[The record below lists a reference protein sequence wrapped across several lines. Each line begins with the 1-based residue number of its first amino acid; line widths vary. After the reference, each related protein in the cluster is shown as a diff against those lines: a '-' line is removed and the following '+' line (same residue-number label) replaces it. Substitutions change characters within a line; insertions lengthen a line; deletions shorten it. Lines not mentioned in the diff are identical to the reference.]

1 MQRCGSVGR
10 VVTFNARG
18 SRFESSHRQC
28 FIMDIST
35 VQKSWKGKK
44 GAEKSP
50 LKLEPVYKKFYHSL
64 SHIFS
69 LSLSLSLSLTHT
81 HTHTHTHIF
90 LLSLSFLYFPSRA
103 IFWLS
108 SDSVG
113 LKIKET
119 FFHGYLSKL
128 EFATFAQNNPLKRL
142 TNLDQKAGIL
152 HECF

>member
-35 VQKSWKGKK
+35 VQKSWKGTK

-50 LKLEPVYKKFYHSL
+50 LKIKQVYKKFYHSL

-69 LSLSLSLSLTHT
+69 LSLSLSLSHPPTHP
-81 HTHTHTHIF
+81 HTHIF
-90 LLSLSFLYFPSRA
+90 FLSLSFLYFPSRA

-128 EFATFAQNNPLKRL
+128 EFATFAQINPLKRL

-152 HECF
+152 HKGF